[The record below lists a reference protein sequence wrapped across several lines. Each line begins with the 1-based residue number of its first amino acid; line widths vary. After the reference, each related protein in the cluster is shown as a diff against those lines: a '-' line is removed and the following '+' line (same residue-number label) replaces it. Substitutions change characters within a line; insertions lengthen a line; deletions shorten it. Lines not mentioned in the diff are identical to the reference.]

1 MKEILIHPKLKHQL
15 AKDFNTTKQTVDMS
29 LKYFNNSDKAVEIR
43 LKAFEYLKKESE
55 KPKYYVYTLN
65 D

>member
-43 LKAFEYLKKESE
+43 LKAFEYLKKR
-55 KPKYYVYTLN
+55 K
-65 D
+65 